1 MSIDNLKIKIEDI
14 KKTQNFRYGFN
25 FAEKEV
31 SEPLSQRLY
40 LSMFQSC
47 TIMRSPNRSPL
58 KPCVKDTKFT

>member
-1 MSIDNLKIKIEDI
+1 MFKL
-14 KKTQNFRYGFN
+14 RV

-58 KPCVKDTKFT
+58 KPCLKDTKFT